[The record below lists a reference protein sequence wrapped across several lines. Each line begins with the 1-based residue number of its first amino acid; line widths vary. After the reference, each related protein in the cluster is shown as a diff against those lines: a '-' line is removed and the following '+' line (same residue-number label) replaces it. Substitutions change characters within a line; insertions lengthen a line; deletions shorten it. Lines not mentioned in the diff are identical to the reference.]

1 MLVMSVL
8 LKVALGLLIGAAVCQ
23 LLGFACPYWVS
34 WTGYNYGL
42 WQGCGTR
49 CAEIYGGG
57 SMGAVRAF
65 ETIAFILLVII
76 LILLLIHICASP
88 NLQLVLAS
96 AICAFVAAGLIVL
109 GILIFVIDKAS
120 SNLSW
125 AFVLCII
132 AAILALIGGILLIV
146 DRRSHVI
153 IIGGSSGGAVR
164 TTRTTTTTV
173 TVAR

>member
-1 MLVMSVL
+1 MLIMSVL

-34 WTGYNYGL
+34 WSGFHYGL
-42 WQGCGTR
+42 WQSCTTR
-49 CAEIYGGG
+49 CYDTYGGG
-57 SMGAVRAF
+57 AMGAVRAF

-76 LILLLIHICASP
+76 LILLLVHICASP
-88 NLQLVLAS
+88 NLQLVLVS
-96 AICAFVAAGLIVL
+96 AICAFVAAGLIIL
-109 GILIFVIDKAS
+109 GILIFVIDQNRS
-120 SNLSW
+120 HLSW

-132 AAILALIGGILLIV
+132 AAILAVIGGILLIV

-164 TTRTTTTTV
+164 TTRTTTTV

>member
-1 MLVMSVL
+1 MLVMSVM
-8 LKVALGLLIGAAVCQ
+8 LKVALGLLVGAAVCQ

-34 WTGYNYGL
+34 WYNHNSGL
-42 WQGCGTR
+42 WQY
-49 CAEIYGGG
+49 CAG
-57 SMGAVRAF
+57 SCYEYSGSGSFKAVRAF
-65 ETIAFILLVII
+65 ETIAFILLCII
-76 LILLLIHICASP
+76 LILLLVHICASP

-96 AICAFVAAGLIVL
+96 AICAFVAAGLIIL
-109 GILIFVIDKAS
+109 GILIYVIAITS

-146 DRRSHVI
+146 DRRSHVV

-164 TTRTTTTTV
+164 TTRTTTTVTV
-173 TVAR
+173 TR